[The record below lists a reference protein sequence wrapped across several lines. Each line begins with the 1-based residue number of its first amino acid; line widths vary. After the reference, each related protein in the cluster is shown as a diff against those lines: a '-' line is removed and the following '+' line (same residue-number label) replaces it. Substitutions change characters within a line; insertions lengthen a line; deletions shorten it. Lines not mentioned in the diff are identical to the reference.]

1 MIAAW
6 CFECMKLDSLERN
19 SRARLFLSRLSS
31 FLECKVTTFDHIFD
45 ILTNS
50 FSHFPNIL
58 KESSVLKLDSVFTL
72 TVISAVLLALTGG
85 VAQW

>member
-1 MIAAW
+1 LNV
-6 CFECMKLDSLERN
+6 KSLPY
-19 SRARLFLSRLSS
+19 
-31 FLECKVTTFDHIFD
+31 DHIFD

-50 FSHFPNIL
+50 FSHFPKFL